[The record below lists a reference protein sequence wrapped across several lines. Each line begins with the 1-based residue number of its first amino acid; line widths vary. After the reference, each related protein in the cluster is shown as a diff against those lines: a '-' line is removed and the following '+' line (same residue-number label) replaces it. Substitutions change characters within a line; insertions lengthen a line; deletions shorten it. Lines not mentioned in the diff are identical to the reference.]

1 MKVYSVTL
9 CIVLAAITSPPLL
22 RADLPFSTI
31 AIAGE
36 PAPGLA
42 ANENYSGFTPVSSE
56 ATGTLIG
63 FMAFVSGVSINS
75 SNDVCVY
82 SGARSDPMLVA
93 REGTSAPTLGGETFR
108 FLSPPTINV
117 AGTTAFRSTLNP
129 SGVGIFRKLN
139 GGALQTLARNG
150 SFVDSSSTV
159 LVGNTIFGNRYPIDA
174 AGNVYFGSELTGSSV
189 TINDQYALLRAGT
202 SVITTIARSGI
213 TIPAGITQN
222 VPAIRYGVFYDIS
235 VNQSGQVAFVAALNN
250 TPIGE
255 DSGIWRWNS
264 GAETLVVREG
274 DDVPG
279 LPGTTF
285 GESSFTVGIGDDGT
299 IGFCRTL
306 IGSGVTANNEES
318 LWTEKAGTFKL
329 IVREGD
335 PAPDLNPGVEFDS
348 IISGSGGIAP
358 AISPSGRVAFLA
370 RVRGPGITNTNDDAL
385 WVQDGNGNIRLVVRE
400 GSLVENINGAF
411 EGIGQSSPGFLPIT
425 LDYVDGFPSSNRLLF
440 TAKSGNGS
448 FDGIYEVEVPGDTV
462 APSLS
467 INGLKVQKSKKR
479 SFRVTGSAS
488 DNNSVSRVEV
498 KVGGGGFRPAI
509 GTAPWSFNAR
519 LKPGTNRILA
529 RATDGAGNLSE
540 FASTSVRYQSRRR

>member
-31 AIAGE
+31 PIAGE

-174 AGNVYFGSELTGSSV
+174 AGNVYFGS
-189 TINDQYALLRAGT
+189 
-202 SVITTIARSGI
+202 
-213 TIPAGITQN
+213 
-222 VPAIRYGVFYDIS
+222 
-235 VNQSGQVAFVAALNN
+235 
-250 TPIGE
+250 
-255 DSGIWRWNS
+255 
-264 GAETLVVREG
+264 
-274 DDVPG
+274 
-279 LPGTTF
+279 
-285 GESSFTVGIGDDGT
+285 
-299 IGFCRTL
+299 CRTEPVHQR
-306 IGSGVTANNEES
+306 IKSP
-318 LWTEKAGTFKL
+318 EK
-329 IVREGD
+329 
-335 PAPDLNPGVEFDS
+335 
-348 IISGSGGIAP
+348 
-358 AISPSGRVAFLA
+358 
-370 RVRGPGITNTNDDAL
+370 
-385 WVQDGNGNIRLVVRE
+385 
-400 GSLVENINGAF
+400 
-411 EGIGQSSPGFLPIT
+411 
-425 LDYVDGFPSSNRLLF
+425 
-440 TAKSGNGS
+440 
-448 FDGIYEVEVPGDTV
+448 
-462 APSLS
+462 
-467 INGLKVQKSKKR
+467 
-479 SFRVTGSAS
+479 
-488 DNNSVSRVEV
+488 
-498 KVGGGGFRPAI
+498 
-509 GTAPWSFNAR
+509 
-519 LKPGTNRILA
+519 
-529 RATDGAGNLSE
+529 
-540 FASTSVRYQSRRR
+540 